1 MKSFV
6 GYIIDKG
13 IKAIPRSKKVS
24 PTIKSIK
31 PTKDV
36 KGSVKRT
43 KQDQY
48 LKNIGDLNKAQKKIT
63 EGKKLVKEGV
73 KSRKQ
78 MVGTKRAFQFKNIKS
93 YHAVEPGSKRIDPA
107 SITKEKTKKFKTA
120 KQMEKD
126 ERRKREKEPF
136 MGGGMAGRRFGF
148 SEGKL
153 AVTPREKQLAAQ
165 YGDKKRITRG
175 DVITAAKSKSGKR
188 MQASVGGGAGQ
199 TSREKILF
207 QLNKNIKNV
216 KEKMGGRKITR
227 SQEDK
232 LRDIIKKRKKP

>member
-1 MKSFV
+1 MKTMAPL
-6 GYIIDKG
+6 DKAHSSLRQNIQRLKG
-13 IKAIPRSKKVS
+13 EPVTKSGLSKG
-24 PTIKSIK
+24 
-31 PTKDV
+31 KDL
-36 KGSVKRT
+36 R
-43 KQDQY
+43 D
-48 LKNIGDLNKAQKKIT
+48 KNKK
-63 EGKKLVKEGV
+63 
-73 KSRKQ
+73 
-78 MVGTKRAFQFKNIKS
+78 
-93 YHAVEPGSKRIDPA
+93 
-107 SITKEKTKKFKTA
+107 
-120 KQMEKD
+120 
-126 ERRKREKEPF
+126 
-136 MGGGMAGRRFGF
+136 MGGGMIGRRMGY
-148 SEGKL
+148 SQGKL

-216 KEKMGGRKITR
+216 REKMGGRKITR